1 MANHGVYVR
10 SALHSLL
17 FLSAGPR
24 GESLVRNVLDRRF
37 GGRWSPVELDL
48 ISSYLYHISAAPALG
63 EYSLNS
69 LLEVVTS
76 TDSSH
81 HKPGQQVD
89 SREVVTADH
98 NPESGTQT
106 VVPAKSS
113 TFIYAREPLVDR
125 LHELPKSLPV
135 LVLFGDN
142 DWLYNPM
149 SIINRDIRNLR
160 TGKRQPSSV
169 HSAELIK
176 DDLRSNRGIDIT
188 LQVIPDAGH
197 HIYLDNAKGFTNSIT
212 SWLKLRGF

>member
-1 MANHGVYVR
+1 MLATYH
-10 SALHSLL
+10 
-17 FLSAGPR
+17 FPGPR

-76 TDSSH
+76 TDEA
-81 HKPGQQVD
+81 HKKSGRKAD
-89 SREVVTADH
+89 SREVVTANH
-98 NPESGTQT
+98 SPESGTKT
-106 VVPAKSS
+106 VIPAKTA

-149 SIINRDIRNLR
+149 DIINRDIRNLR
-160 TGKRQPSSV
+160 MGKRQDSSMTSPV
-169 HSAELIK
+169 FNSHSNELIK
-176 DDLRSNRGIDIT
+176 KDSVNDRGIDIT

-197 HIYLDNAKGFTNSIT
+197 HIYLDNAKGFSNSIT
-212 SWLKLRGF
+212 SWLKQRGF

>member
-1 MANHGVYVR
+1 
-10 SALHSLL
+10 
-17 FLSAGPR
+17 
-24 GESLVRNVLDRRF
+24 VRNVLDRRF

-76 TDSSH
+76 TDSAHQKS
-81 HKPGQQVD
+81 GQKAD
-89 SREVVTADH
+89 SREVVTANH
-98 NPESGTQT
+98 SPQSGTKT
-106 VVPAKSS
+106 VIPAKSS

-149 SIINRDIRNLR
+149 DVINRDVRNLR
-160 TGKRQPSSV
+160 MGKRQESFVISPDLNS
-169 HSAELIK
+169 HSTELIK
-176 DDLRSNRGIDIT
+176 ENLSNNGGIDIT

-197 HIYLDNAKGFTNSIT
+197 HIYLDNAKGFSNSIT
-212 SWLKLRGF
+212 SWLKQRGF